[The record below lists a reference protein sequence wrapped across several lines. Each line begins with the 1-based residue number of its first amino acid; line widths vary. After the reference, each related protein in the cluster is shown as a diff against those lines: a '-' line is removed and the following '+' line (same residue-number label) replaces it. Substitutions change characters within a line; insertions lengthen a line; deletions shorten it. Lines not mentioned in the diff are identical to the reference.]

1 MLIRLQCVKRT
12 LTRNGKQC
20 HDTLSTTTSLNDE
33 SLDCH
38 SDLERANTEEAVYV
52 FSSRTSFIRWHFAE
66 CRWAM
71 DETPKWDICNI
82 YWQSIL
88 SITRTN
94 THTHTHTHTH
104 VSLLTVYIHR
114 ISQQTGQFVSLD
126 VNAYRG
132 AEYNWQCKFFG
143 KFCRCLLLTAFCQL
157 CGFLFSDKN
166 FDIVSKN
173 RKTVTN
179 HYSLLLGWL
188 KKIDTDFQNNKI
200 QANSHL
206 LLKYYLYC
214 FKIERRYRQQLRIYF
229 FLHAVYVQ

>member
-1 MLIRLQCVKRT
+1 M
-12 LTRNGKQC
+12 
-20 HDTLSTTTSLNDE
+20 S
-33 SLDCH
+33 
-38 SDLERANTEEAVYV
+38 
-52 FSSRTSFIRWHFAE
+52 WHFVNHNIAE
-66 CRWAM
+66 WRKLRLSFRSWKSQHRRSRLCLFKSYKFYKVTFRGVQM
-71 DETPKWDICNI
+71 GHGWDAKMRHLQ
-82 YWQSIL
+82 YLLAVHSVHH
-88 SITRTN
+88 THKY